1 MRRAFLVVIALAVV
15 SPLAAAAAPMTA
27 DDAVKIAL
35 QRSASL
41 VQANAAVDGASAG
54 LWRAYAGVLP
64 NVSGSVSRS
73 GGATDPPYTY
83 THDKSGS
90 ISGLWSVVSLSNWS
104 ALAGARAGMSAA
116 KFDRAAVRADVVLAT
131 KRQFYEVVKSMHL
144 ARVSSQALRLARD
157 DERRVRAL
165 FEVGSVSKSDLLK
178 AQVRTSQSE
187 LDSLLADHAV
197 LAQRIG
203 LAQQIG
209 VSEESLGDIDSTL
222 TASRVPV
229 DAAEVL
235 ADAKA
240 RRPDVRA
247 ANAGLRSAE
256 FGMRAAQLA
265 RLPELSASGSWS
277 AFSPGI
283 SYREDPLDPLTTR
296 TRDWSHNKGGKL
308 ALSMPLFD
316 LSVEA
321 GIASARSSLRTARET
336 RDAVL
341 RNLDSEVRQVLLSYQ
356 EAIEREALARR
367 TVESAGENLNLVQQK
382 YNVGSA
388 TILELIDSQVQ
399 YQSAQS
405 SLVSALAAIRVAEAS
420 LERVRGRGE

>member
-1 MRRAFLVVIALAVV
+1 MRRVSVFVIALAAV
-15 SPLAAAAAPMTA
+15 STLPASAASLTA
-27 DDAVKIAL
+27 DGAVKIAL

-41 VQANAAVDGASAG
+41 VQANAAVDGATAG
-54 LWRAYAGVLP
+54 LWGAYAGVLP
-64 NVSGSVSRS
+64 RVSGSMSRS
-73 GGATDPPYTY
+73 GSATDPPYDY
-83 THDKSGS
+83 SHGNSGGLSGS
-90 ISGLWSVVSLSNWS
+90 WSVLSLSNWS
-104 ALAGARAGMSAA
+104 SVAGARANMSAA
-116 KFDRAAVRADVVLAT
+116 KLDRAAARADVVLAT

-203 LAQQIG
+203 LARQIG

-222 TASRVPV
+222 TASPVPV

-235 ADAKA
+235 AEARD

-247 ANAGLRSAE
+247 AQAGLRSAE

-277 AFSPGI
+277 ASNPG
-283 SYREDPLDPLTTR
+283 SAVSDPSLPFGFTNRE
-296 TRDWSHNKGGKL
+296 WSHSKRGTIS
-308 ALSMPLFD
+308 LSMPVFD
-316 LSVEA
+316 LTVES
-321 GIASARSSLRTARET
+321 GIASARAGLRRAREA
-336 RDAVL
+336 REAVL
-341 RNLDSEVRQVLLSYQ
+341 RDLDGEVRQVVLSYQ
-356 EAIEREALARR
+356 EAVEREVLARR

-388 TILELIDSQVQ
+388 TILDLIDSQVQ

-420 LERVRGRGE
+420 LDRVRGRSE

>member
-41 VQANAAVDGASAG
+41 VQANAAVDGAGAG
-54 LWRAYAGVLP
+54 LWGAYAGVLP
-64 NVSGSVSRS
+64 RVTGSMSRS
-73 GGATDPPYTY
+73 GSAIDPPYDYDHGKAGTV
-83 THDKSGS
+83 SGTWS
-90 ISGLWSVVSLSNWS
+90 IVSLSNWAS
-104 ALAGARAGMSAA
+104 VAGARANMSAA
-116 KFDRAAVRADVVLAT
+116 KLDRAAARADVVLAT

-144 ARVSSQALRLARD
+144 SRVSSQALRLARD

-187 LDSLLADHAV
+187 LDSLLANHAV

-203 LAQQIG
+203 LARQIG
-209 VSEESLGDIDSTL
+209 VSEESLGEIDSTL

-247 ANAGLRSAE
+247 ASAGLRSAE
-256 FGMRAAQLA
+256 FGMRSAQLA
-265 RLPELSASGSWS
+265 RLPELGATGSWTAS
-277 AFSPGI
+277 NPGSPVPDATIPGL
-283 SYREDPLDPLTTR
+283 YTG
-296 TRDWSHNKGGKL
+296 RDWSHSKRGTIS
-308 ALSMPLFD
+308 LSMPLFD

-321 GIASARSSLRTARET
+321 GIARARSSLRLARET

-341 RNLDSEVRQVLLSYQ
+341 RNLDGEVRQVVLSYQ
-356 EAIEREALARR
+356 EAVEREALARR

-388 TILELIDSQVQ
+388 TILDLIDSQVQ

-420 LERVRGRGE
+420 LDRVRGRGE